1 MASLNKKVLK
11 LQKSSSSNNL
21 TNSRKSPARSNSD
34 DFQQSNTIDF
44 DYNPNK
50 YDKELKKNNKFE
62 SNRNQTGC
70 DLRQQGHSSIS
81 EFMLHKT
88 LMQT

>member
-21 TNSRKSPARSNSD
+21 TNSRKSPTRSNSD

-50 YDKELKKNNKFE
+50 YDKTLKKNIKLE
-62 SNRNQTGC
+62 SNRNQTSC
-70 DLRQQGHSSIS
+70 DLKQQDHSFIS
-81 EFMLHKT
+81 ELMLHKT